1 MNDIQ
6 AHQTS
11 VDTLNSAGRQL
22 IEANRGS
29 EDASVTQSKL
39 NKLNKR
45 WQHLQDK
52 AANRQQELEEA
63 LNEVNSNFY
72 SISFIV

>member
-11 VDTLNSAGRQL
+11 VNTLNSAGRQL
-22 IEANRGS
+22 IESNRGS

-63 LNEVNSNFY
+63 LHEVINKFNRKLK
-72 SISFIV
+72 